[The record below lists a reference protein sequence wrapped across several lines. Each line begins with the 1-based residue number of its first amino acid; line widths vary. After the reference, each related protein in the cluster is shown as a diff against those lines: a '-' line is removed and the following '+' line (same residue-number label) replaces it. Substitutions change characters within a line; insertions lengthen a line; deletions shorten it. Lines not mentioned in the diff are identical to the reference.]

1 MKLKKFLKRLHIV
14 DIFIIS
20 TIIVAL
26 VIGFMTFKKI
36 RQTSDK
42 QIVSTSEVIF
52 HVFVRGFSYSGVDLP
67 IKANEKSF
75 ITIRNVPYS
84 ELDIKE
90 VIHSPRQ
97 IAVATSKEIKVIT
110 DPAYPNLYDMVVV
123 LSDEAKI
130 TKDGAVVGGNKLKI
144 GLPITLEGAEYK
156 LNGTVSNI
164 VIVEK
169 PKENK

>member
-1 MKLKKFLKRLHIV
+1 MKLKKVLKKLHIV
-14 DIFIIS
+14 DILIIT

-26 VIGFMTFKKI
+26 IIGFMTFKRI

-42 QIVSTSEVIF
+42 QILSTSEVVF
-52 HVFVRGFSYSGVDLP
+52 HVFVRGFSFTGHDLP
-67 IKANEKSF
+67 IKINEKSF

-84 ELDIKE
+84 ELDVKD
-90 VIHSPRQ
+90 VIISPRKTA
-97 IAVATSKEIKVIT
+97 IEINKDLRIID
-110 DPAYPNLYDMVVV
+110 DPASPNLYDMVVI

-156 LNGTVSNI
+156 LNGTVSNVI
-164 VIVEK
+164 VIEQ
-169 PKENK
+169 PKDNK

>member
-1 MKLKKFLKRLHIV
+1 MKLKKFLKKIHIV
-14 DIFIIS
+14 DILIIA
-20 TIIVAL
+20 TIIIAL

-52 HVFVRGFSYSGVDLP
+52 HVFVRGFSYSGTNLP
-67 IKANEKSF
+67 IRENEKSF

-84 ELDIKE
+84 ELDVKN
-90 VIHSPRQ
+90 VIYSPRKTAVVVNKDLQ
-97 IAVATSKEIKVIT
+97 IID

-130 TKDGAVVGGNKLKI
+130 TKDGAVVDGNKLKI
-144 GLPITLEGAEYK
+144 GLPITLEGPSYK
-156 LNGTVSNI
+156 LNGTVSNVI
-164 VIVEK
+164 IVEQ
-169 PKENK
+169 PKESK

>member
-1 MKLKKFLKRLHIV
+1 MKLKKILKKIHIV
-14 DIFIIS
+14 DVLIIT

-26 VIGFMTFKKI
+26 IIGFMTFKKI

-42 QIVSTSEVIF
+42 QIISTSEVVF
-52 HVFVRGFSYSGVDLP
+52 HVFVRGFSYSGGEFP
-67 IKANEKSF
+67 IKPDEKSF

-84 ELDIKE
+84 ELDVKN
-90 VIHSPRQ
+90 VIVSTRKTA
-97 IAVATSKEIKVIT
+97 ITTNKGIEIID
-110 DPAYPNLYDMVVV
+110 DPAYPNLFDMVVV

-156 LNGTVSNI
+156 LNGTVSNVL
-164 VIVEK
+164 VIEK
-169 PKENK
+169 QAGK